1 MAKLNM
7 NVYLNCYED
16 PTSSNAPSLNNF
28 KWFRELSGLAADR
41 PVSLSFT
48 LAPGESKTLFNGT
61 RTLLQDGTTQY
72 QLLLKTGNTYVL
84 KHVGGTSPQFRTPRT
99 VGSDATTQVTVTSN
113 NGVLTFVSTG
123 GTLFDLLTGGV
134 AVGDEVL
141 VGSQFAAGNRGRF
154 KVIAASATSFTVE
167 NPSGVAEGPVTLGL
181 DFENQVRI
189 YSSSGVQV
197 GDTIRISGGFSPA
210 SQSAYEV
217 TAVQD
222 DLVEFFSSKPLP
234 LETVTTDQIA
244 IYSAAKV
251 LVYLETNKPLD
262 VEANGSSAGKI
273 SPIIRESVSA
283 PGQMLRSDIIW
294 SMSVQNNGIET
305 ANVFFAAIE

>member
-7 NVYLNCYED
+7 NMYLNCYED
-16 PTSSNAPSLNNF
+16 PSSSNNPSLNNF

-48 LAPGESKTLFNGT
+48 LAPGESKTLFDGT

-84 KHVGGTSPQFRTPRT
+84 KHVGGTAPQFRTLRT
-99 VGSDATTQVTVTSN
+99 VGSDATTQVAVTSN

-123 GTLFDLLTGGV
+123 GTLFDLVTGGV
-134 AVGDEVL
+134 IVGDEVL

-154 KVIAASATSFTVE
+154 RVIAVSATSFTVE
-167 NPSGVAEGPVTLGL
+167 NSSGVAEGSVTLGL
-181 DFENQVRI
+181 DFDNQIRI

-197 GDTIRISGGFSPA
+197 GDTVRVSGGFSLA
-210 SQSAYEV
+210 SQAAYEV

-222 DLVEFFSSKPLP
+222 NLIEFFSSKALP
-234 LETVTTDQIA
+234 LETVVTDQVA
-244 IYSAAKV
+244 VYSAAKV

-262 VEANGSSAGKI
+262 VQANGSSAGKI